1 MPKSCISPAALVTGA
16 SRGIGRAVAERLAA
30 DGFHV
35 IITYQSRSAEAQEVA
50 RGIASAGGQATACR
64 LEMEDGAAIADFF
77 AGTIK
82 NSFDLAV
89 LVNNAGITR
98 DGLLVRMKDEDFDR
112 VLDIDLRGPFICS
125 REAAKLM
132 SRRRKGRIINISS
145 VVGQMGNPGQSNY
158 SAAKAGLIGLTKS
171 CAREL
176 ASRNITVNAV
186 CPGFIETDMTAGL
199 PDDVREHYLRGI
211 PLRRLGLPAEVGAA
225 VAFLASDDAAYI
237 TGQVLA
243 VNGGLYC

>member
-1 MPKSCISPAALVTGA
+1 MPASSTTAAALVTGA
-16 SRGIGRAVAERLAA
+16 SRGIGRAIAERLAA

-35 IITYQSRSAEAQEVA
+35 LITYQSRAAEAEEAA
-50 RGIASAGGQATACR
+50 RAIISAGGQASAFR
-64 LEMEDGAAIADFF
+64 LEMGDAAAITDFF
-77 AGTIK
+77 AGTVK
-82 NSFDLAV
+82 KSFDLAV
-89 LVNNAGITR
+89 LVNNAGITS
-98 DGLLVRMKDEDFDR
+98 DGLLIRMKDEDFDR
-112 VLDIDLRGPFICS
+112 VLDVDLRAPFICS

-132 SRRRKGRIINISS
+132 SKRRKGRIINISS
-145 VVGQMGNPGQSNY
+145 VVGQMGNAGQSNY
-158 SAAKAGLIGLTKS
+158 SAAKAGLIGLTKT

-199 PDDVREHYLRGI
+199 PDEVRQHYLDGI

-225 VAFLASDDAAYI
+225 VAFLASDEAAYI